1 MQRINQIMSRE
12 IVHLVPTDTIE
23 HAAQLM
29 ARHDVGALPVC
40 DGTRVVGMVTDRDLV
55 TRALALGKGGQAI
68 VREVTSVPIETC
80 REHESVDTVLQRMA
94 SAQMRRLPV
103 LSRELELELVGMV
116 SIGDVAT
123 RGDVSERGAI
133 GETLDYVSQPR

>member
-12 IVHLVPTDTIE
+12 IVHLAPTDTIE
-23 HAAQLM
+23 RAAQLM